1 MDFDRRDVRGQLAVL
16 WTLVFAAGAAAM
28 AIAATPPVG
37 SWMEFQTGE
46 TELLPQIKGMTDL
59 LRQAV
64 RPRVHTDD
72 QAPVASVTTSE
83 EFPWGVNTFLQNE
96 VGEARRSRVTRMVAE
111 TGFTWIRQPMPW
123 QDVEIHGRGDFED
136 RRNSPPRSAW
146 YKYDT
151 IVRQAEAHGL
161 EVVFRLDNPPAWSR
175 VGGDG
180 IGVQAPPDDPA
191 DFAAF
196 AQAVAD
202 RYKGRVRYY
211 QIWNEPNIYPEW
223 GEQPVSPEAY
233 AELLAAAARA
243 IRSVDSDAVI
253 VLAAMAATTAY
264 AGDTEPGG
272 NLNDLIYLQRLYD
285 AGAAEWFDIL
295 AVQGYGLWSGPLD
308 RRMHPLVMNF
318 GRVRYVR
325 DLMVRNGD
333 GAKPMWI
340 SEMNWNPVPLDWPA
354 PFGRVTPDEQGRFL
368 IQAFRRIEDEWP
380 WLTLANVWYFKRA
393 LPDWE
398 ERGDPQAWFRLMDH
412 NGKPSQ
418 AWYDLY
424 HWFGSR
430 RNAQDRADSP

>member
-1 MDFDRRDVRGQLAVL
+1 MNFGRPGVWGQLALL
-16 WTLVFAAGAAAM
+16 WTLVFAAGAVAM
-28 AIAATPPVG
+28 AIAMTPPAG
-37 SWMEFQTGE
+37 IRMESLTGE
-46 TELLPQIKGMTDL
+46 TELLPQVKGMTDL
-59 LRQAV
+59 ARQAV
-64 RPRVHTDD
+64 RPRVRTDD
-72 QAPVASVTTSE
+72 QTPVASVSDPKA
-83 EFPWGVNTFLQNE
+83 FPWGVNTFLQHE
-96 VGEARRSRVTRMVAE
+96 VGEARRARVTRMVAE
-111 TGFTWIRQPMPW
+111 TGFAWIRQPMPW
-123 QDVEIHGRGDFED
+123 QDVEIHGRGDYED
-136 RRNSPPRSAW
+136 RRNHPPRSAW

-161 EVVFRLDNPPAWSR
+161 EVVFRLDNPPAWTR
-175 VGGDG
+175 AGGDLV
-180 IGVQAPPDDPA
+180 GVQAPPDDPA

-196 AQAVAD
+196 ARTVAD

-233 AELLAAAARA
+233 AELLAGAARA
-243 IRSVDSDAVI
+243 IRSVDPEAVI

-285 AGAAEWFDIL
+285 AGAAEWFDVL

-308 RRMHPLVMNF
+308 RRMHPLVLNF
-318 GRVRYVR
+318 GRARYVR

-333 GAKPMWI
+333 GVTPMWI
-340 SEMNWNPVPLDWPA
+340 SEMNWNSVPLDQSA
-354 PFGRVTPDEQGRFL
+354 PFGRVAPDDQGRFL
-368 IQAFRRIEDEWP
+368 IQAFQRIEKEWP

-393 LPDWE
+393 RPDWE

-418 AWYDLY
+418 AWYDLRR
-424 HWFGSR
+424 WFGSR
-430 RNAQDRADSP
+430 RDAQSRSDPP